1 MNHSKSGRISFVRVN
16 RNSGG
21 MPMTAVANVSDF
33 GALIRQARKEQGL
46 TQTDLAEWCGVGI
59 NFVSDVERGKPT
71 VEMGRALRL
80 AQMLGIDI
88 VAQKRGA

>member
-1 MNHSKSGRISFVRVN
+1 
-16 RNSGG
+16 
-21 MPMTAVANVSDF
+21 MTTVSDVSDF
-33 GALIRQARKEQGL
+33 GTLIRQARKEQGL

-80 AQMLGIDI
+80 AQMLGIDV
-88 VAQKRGA
+88 VAQRRGERQWIPSGCTESSTQRPNSSDI

>member
-1 MNHSKSGRISFVRVN
+1 
-16 RNSGG
+16 
-21 MPMTAVANVSDF
+21 MPLATDVSEF

-59 NFVSDVERGKPT
+59 NFVSDAERGKPT

-80 AQMLGIDI
+80 AQMLGID
-88 VAQKRGA
+88 VVVQKRGVR

>member
-1 MNHSKSGRISFVRVN
+1 
-16 RNSGG
+16 
-21 MPMTAVANVSDF
+21 MPMTTVANVSDF

>member
-1 MNHSKSGRISFVRVN
+1 
-16 RNSGG
+16 
-21 MPMTAVANVSDF
+21 MPLATDVSEF

-80 AQMLGIDI
+80 AQMLGID
-88 VAQKRGA
+88 VVVQKRGVR